1 MRFTTSLLSI
11 FLLVI
16 LLLVLSSNPGFSQ
29 EKVRVYTLQESL
41 DEAFANNW
49 SLKANKEQV
58 DRAIQVKKQAR
69 AGFLPKFSVTY
80 GYTRKDEVQK
90 APATVMEFPPP
101 IGTVVLPRSELNSLN
116 NYQLVGTITQPLFTG
131 FALTSSY
138 ELSKLGIDQSEMN
151 VELEKLNL
159 ALRVKQAYFDI
170 LIAGKG
176 IEVAEKDIEFRESNL
191 NVARSFYNVGMVPI
205 NDVLKAE
212 VELAN
217 SQQGL
222 VTARNT
228 ARLARSGFNT
238 VLSRPIHAPV
248 DVVDILAYKPEKED
262 FDEYVDQALENR
274 PEMKLLNINIL
285 QVDQETRLVKSQN
298 YPEVALQ
305 YDYIKAGDTPD
316 VSGSPFVD
324 ADRWQATAV
333 LSWTFWEWGKTH
345 YAVKEKESVKRELMN
360 TKLALED
367 NIRLEVKEAV
377 LRLEN
382 AEENIPTT
390 KKSIKQGEENLR
402 VNEERYKAQVTTI
415 TEVLDAQTLLTRARV
430 NFYSA
435 LYNHHLARA
444 SLERALGKY

>member
-1 MRFTTSLLSI
+1 MRYSTSLLSI
-11 FLLVI
+11 FSLVI
-16 LLLVLSSNPGFSQ
+16 LLLVLSPNPGFSQ
-29 EKVRVYTLQESL
+29 EKVWVYTLQESL
-41 DEAFANNW
+41 DEALANNW

-58 DRAIQVKKQAR
+58 YQAIQVKKQAR
-69 AGFLPKFSVTY
+69 AEFLPKFSVSY
-80 GYTRKDEVQK
+80 GYTRLSDELRFKSALGGDIKTTSVDN
-90 APATVMEFPPP
+90 F
-101 IGTVVLPRSELNSLN
+101 SSS
-116 NYQLVGTITQPLFTG
+116 TIVKQPLFTG
-131 FALTSSY
+131 FALLSSY

-170 LIAGKG
+170 LISDKG
-176 IEVAEKDIEFRESNL
+176 IEVAGKDIEFRESNL

-205 NDVLKAE
+205 NDVLRAE
-212 VELAN
+212 VELGN
-217 SQQGL
+217 SQQEL

-228 ARLARSGFNT
+228 ARFARSGFNT

-274 PEMKLLNINIL
+274 PEMKLLHINIL
-285 QVDQETRLVKSQN
+285 QVDQEARLVKSKY
-298 YPEVALQ
+298 YPEIGLAWE
-305 YDYIKAGDTPD
+305 YIREGEDWD
-316 VSGSPFVD
+316 VSGDVLHQDP
-324 ADRWQATAV
+324 RWQATAV

-345 YAVKEKESVKRELMN
+345 YAVKEKESFKRELMK
-360 TKLALED
+360 TELALRD

-390 KKSIKQGEENLR
+390 QKAIKQGEENLR

-415 TEVLDAQTLLTRARV
+415 TEVLDAQSLLTRARV

-444 SLERALGKY
+444 SLDRALGKY